1 MRPDEEPDA
10 RCARLYILVSI
21 FPVPLSP
28 MPLPNI
34 PLLILDTET
43 TGFVPKTHRVIEY
56 ACVTVENGEVLSQY
70 EQLFSLPEG
79 HEIPGVVQVL
89 TQIRQKDLLGKP
101 TFEEMMPTIKA
112 TLTSD
117 MIVVGQNIKFDIGML
132 KGEGWD
138 LSEHP
143 WIDTAMLASIVY
155 PELKSYSLG
164 YMSEVL
170 HLMHTPKHRALGDV
184 RATYQ
189 LLELCV
195 ERLQSL
201 PAKDLDT
208 LKHLAER
215 GPESYRRLFASLPPS
230 KKKNRP
236 QWLKLSKYSSPD
248 TSDKSIPATM
258 LKGLTKNAIEL
269 MQESLCPAT
278 LESVIAGAEKGS
290 VIAVKNLDATVRRVE
305 LPSSVVVLP
314 EPSMLLFKEAAEKFL
329 SQESF
334 SADELTLAM
343 KLVLYKPILKI
354 DLPIH
359 GEETAIWNA
368 KIAASAESPEYL
380 ARRKSLKK
388 DVVLLGHS
396 ELITIANSEESAIL
410 KDARIVIDDASML
423 EDTATSAL
431 GWTCFV
437 PTLRAAAAGS
447 DALTKCTDLIELWVE
462 KLRNGMDLRYI
473 APSDLG
479 APEIEHLKVMIEG
492 LLETDLSHAVR
503 KALSDLL
510 LIFQETNLDGRIT
523 WVECFLDGNKA
534 IKSVPEKINEV
545 LGRILYDQSQVSLLI
560 PQAAWKEC
568 SAILPMSMST
578 VDGVLALLP
587 VPDFSVSLPIGV
599 STDQLMSLPKGKT
612 IVLLSSKRAIE
623 ELYLKHAEKCEAAGT
638 RLLCQGFSGGQSR
651 MQAEFIQ
658 AKEPAILVTTPW
670 TYETMELPSRTIDS
684 LTLQTLPF
692 DHPSHAV
699 FSRRALRYGDPFSEY
714 SLPRLKHR
722 LFRLIRTFVRHMKP
736 GSSFTILDDRL
747 RTKPYGKR
755 VSEYLQN
762 LAPTARPSLAA
773 TGRSVASANEGQMK
787 LL

>member
-1 MRPDEEPDA
+1 MK
-10 RCARLYILVSI
+10 
-21 FPVPLSP
+21 
-28 MPLPNI
+28 LPNL
-34 PLLILDTET
+34 PFLILDTET
-43 TGFVPKTHRVIEY
+43 TGFVPKTHRVMEY
-56 ACVTVENGEVLSQY
+56 ACVTVQNGEVINQY

-89 TQIRQKDLLGKP
+89 TQIHQKDLFGKP
-101 TFEEMMPTIKA
+101 TFEEVLPTIKEM
-112 TLTSD
+112 LTSD
-117 MIVVGQNIKFDIGML
+117 MIVVGQNVKFDIGML

-164 YMSEVL
+164 YMSEAL
-170 HLMHTPKHRALGDV
+170 GLMHTPKHRALGDV

-189 LLELCV
+189 LLELCI

-201 PAKDLDT
+201 PIKDLDA
-208 LKHLAER
+208 LKNLAEK
-215 GPESYRRLFASLPPS
+215 GPESYRRLFTSLTPS
-230 KKKNRP
+230 TKKARP
-236 QWLKLSKYSSPD
+236 TWLSLSKHGSPD
-248 TSDKSIPATM
+248 ASDKSIPATA
-258 LKGLTKNAIEL
+258 LKSLAKNEIEL
-269 MQESLCPAT
+269 IQESLCPST
-278 LESVIAGAEKGS
+278 LESILAGAKKGS
-290 VIAVKNLDATVRRVE
+290 MIAVKNLDAAVRRVE
-305 LPSSVVVLP
+305 LSSSIVVLP
-314 EPSMLLFKEAAEKFL
+314 EPSMLSSREAVEKFL
-329 SQESF
+329 LQESY

-343 KLVLYKPILKI
+343 KLVLYQPILKI

-368 KIAASAESPEYL
+368 KIAASAESVEYL
-380 ARRKSLKK
+380 ARRKALRK
-388 DVVLLGHS
+388 DVVLLGHH
-396 ELITIANSEESAIL
+396 ELIAIANGEESSIL
-410 KDARIVIDDASML
+410 KGARIVIDDASML
-423 EDTATSAL
+423 EDTATGAL

-437 PTLRAAAAGS
+437 PTLRAAAGS
-447 DALTKCTDLIELWVE
+447 NPALMKCTDLIELWTE
-462 KLRNGMDLRYI
+462 KVRNGMDLRYL

-479 APEIEHLKVMIEG
+479 APEIEHLTVMIDS
-492 LLETDLSHAVR
+492 LLKTELPHAAE

-510 LIFQETNLDGRIT
+510 LIFQERNLDGRIT
-523 WVECFLDGNKA
+523 WIESFLDGNKA

-545 LGRILYDQSQVSLLI
+545 LGRILYDQSEVTLLI

-568 SAILPMSMST
+568 SAILPMSMET
-578 VDGVLALLP
+578 VDGTLSPLP
-587 VPDFSVSLPIGV
+587 LPDFSVLLPIGV
-599 STDQLMSLPKGKT
+599 PGEQVLSSPKGKT
-612 IVLLSSKRAIE
+612 VLLLSSKRAIE

-638 RLLCQGFSGGQSR
+638 TLLCQGFSGGQSR
-651 MQAEFIQ
+651 MQAEFVL

-670 TYETMELPSRTIDS
+670 TYETMELPKGTIER
-684 LTLQTLPF
+684 LVLQTLPF

-762 LAPTARPSLAA
+762 LAPKQQP
-773 TGRSVASANEGQMK
+773 SVAAAGQMK

>member
-1 MRPDEEPDA
+1 MK
-10 RCARLYILVSI
+10 
-21 FPVPLSP
+21 
-28 MPLPNI
+28 LPNL
-34 PLLILDTET
+34 PFLILDTET
-43 TGFVPKTHRVIEY
+43 TGFVPKTHRVMEY
-56 ACVTVENGEVLSQY
+56 ACVALKNGKIEMEY
-70 EQLFSLPEG
+70 EQLLSLPEG

-101 TFEEMMPTIKA
+101 TFQEMLPTIKA
-112 TLTSD
+112 MLTPET
-117 MIVVGQNIKFDIGML
+117 IVVGQNVKFDIGML

-138 LSEHP
+138 ISEHP

-164 YMSEVL
+164 YMSEAL

-201 PAKDLDT
+201 PGSDLDV
-208 LKHLAER
+208 LKALAER
-215 GPESYRRLFASLPPS
+215 GPESYRRLFASLTS
-230 KKKNRP
+230 VAKKKRP
-236 QWLKLSKYSSPD
+236 AWLSLSKHRSPD
-248 TSDKSIPATM
+248 ASDKSIPATM

-269 MQESLCPAT
+269 MQESLCPST
-278 LESVIAGAEKGS
+278 LESILAGAKKGS
-290 VIAVKNLDATVRRVE
+290 MIAVKNLDAAVRRVE
-305 LPSSVVVLP
+305 IPASVVVLP
-314 EPSMLLFKEAAEKFL
+314 EPQMLLSGEAAEKFL
-329 SQESF
+329 EQKSF
-334 SADELTLAM
+334 TADEMTLAM
-343 KLVLYKPILKI
+343 KLVLYSPKLKI

-380 ARRKSLKK
+380 ARRKALKK
-388 DVVLLGHS
+388 DVVLLGHH
-396 ELITIANSEESAIL
+396 ELISIANGEESAIL
-410 KDARIVIDDASML
+410 KGARIVIDDASML
-423 EDTATSAL
+423 EDTATGAL

-437 PTLRAAAAGS
+437 PTLRAAAACNA
-447 DALTKCTDLIELWVE
+447 ALTKCTDLIELWVE

-479 APEIEHLKVMIEG
+479 APEIEHLTVMIEG
-492 LLETDLSHAVR
+492 LLKTELPHAAE

-510 LIFQETNLDGRIT
+510 LIFQERNLDGRIT
-523 WVECFLDGNKA
+523 WVESFLDGNKA

-545 LGRILYDQSQVSLLI
+545 LGRILYDQSEVTLLI

-568 SAILPMSMST
+568 GSVLPLMMKT
-578 VDGVLALLP
+578 VDGPVPMLP
-587 VPDFSVSLPIGV
+587 IPDFSVLLPIGV
-599 STDQLMSLPKGKT
+599 ALDASIVEAKGKT
-612 IVLLSSKRAIE
+612 VLLLSSKRAIE

-638 RLLCQGFSGGQSR
+638 TFLCQGFSGGQSR
-651 MQAEFIQ
+651 MQAEFVL

-670 TYETMELPSRTIDS
+670 TYETMELPRGTIGR
-684 LTLQTLPF
+684 LVLQTLPF
-692 DHPSHAV
+692 DHPSHAI

-722 LFRLIRTFVRHMKP
+722 LFRLIRTFVRHMKA
-736 GSSFTILDDRL
+736 GSSFMILDDRL

-762 LAPTARPSLAA
+762 LAPAPTVRPSLAA
-773 TGRSVASANEGQMK
+773 TGQMK